1 VKRLRFLAA
10 STGLAVLLL
19 PSAAAAGLDVDAPE
33 APSIED
39 TPELETPELG
49 ELETPELGELNAP
62 ELGELETPELGEL
75 NAPELGELETPELGE
90 LNAPE
95 LEAPQAD
102 SSSTEPNS
110 AEPDSAEP
118 DSAEP
123 DSAEPDSAEPD
134 SAEPDSAGTD
144 LSVPELPELQT
155 PQLPGFDN
163 APAGTANSGQTPAPT
178 RPTVPTPNNPQ
189 VQPPP
194 VPEISGPAELSD
206 RLQDPDDNTFSALFD
221 ADDSA
226 GIETQR
232 SQVAPPFGWAALAAG
247 GLILAYAVLVLGRRR
262 NSEQD
267 EHRDEVDD
275 EPTASQPTGTCACAT
290 TSAR

>member
-1 VKRLRFLAA
+1 MKRLRFLAA

-49 ELETPELGELNAP
+49 EL
-62 ELGELETPELGEL
+62 

-102 SSSTEPNS
+102 SSSTEPDS

-123 DSAEPDSAEPD
+123 DSAETDSAEPDSAEPD

-163 APAGTANSGQTPAPT
+163 SPAGTANSGQTPAPT

-290 TSAR
+290 TSATTSAR